1 MNAPVDDNAQ
11 EEVLVMAALARE
23 AARDLLFLFNLRQA
37 AERAEPSDGE
47 AIAFMRRA
55 VTYLVSC
62 GAKVGWGDPDASD
75 WRNAS
80 EFAGA
85 PDAVATAVVDAW
97 QSDRGKYDFLVFA
110 FRGATHA
117 A

>member
-1 MNAPVDDNAQ
+1 
-11 EEVLVMAALARE
+11 MAALARE
-23 AARDLLFLFNLRQA
+23 AARDLLFMFNLRQA
-37 AERAEPSDGE
+37 AERAELDDGE
-47 AIAFMRRA
+47 ALAFVCRA
-55 VTYLVSC
+55 VTYLVSR

-75 WRNAS
+75 WRKAT

-85 PDAVATAVVDAW
+85 PSAVANAVVNAW
-97 QSDRGKYDFLVFA
+97 QHDRSKYDFLVFA